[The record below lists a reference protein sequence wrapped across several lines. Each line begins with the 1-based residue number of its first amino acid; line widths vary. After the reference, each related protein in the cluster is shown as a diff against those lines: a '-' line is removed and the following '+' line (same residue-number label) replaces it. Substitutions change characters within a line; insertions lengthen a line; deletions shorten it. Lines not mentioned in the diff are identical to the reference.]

1 MSAQK
6 KKLAQKKKPA
16 QKKKLAQKKQPAQK
30 EQAVLSTKTPSR
42 TKSSDDVYVL
52 YKKAWS
58 LLHQK
63 KYERAKKQF
72 TKLLETF
79 PNETEVSSRA
89 RTFLRVCDKHLI
101 TQKKYSP
108 GTPEECFDQG
118 VFSHNAGQFDQA
130 LGHYSRALKL
140 SKTNRD
146 HILYAM
152 AATSLSVGNTDDALK
167 HLEKAIQINQENR
180 FFAHNDPDF
189 ETLTA
194 DQEFQKLIFP
204 E

>member
-1 MSAQK
+1 M
-6 KKLAQKKKPA
+6 
-16 QKKKLAQKKQPAQK
+16 
-30 EQAVLSTKTPSR
+30 
-42 TKSSDDVYVL
+42 L
-52 YKKAWS
+52 YEKAWS

-72 TKLLETF
+72 TKLLEAF
-79 PNETEVSSRA
+79 PNEIEVSARA
-89 RTFLRVCDKHLI
+89 RTFLRVCDNHLR
-101 TQKKYSP
+101 TQKKHSP
-108 GTPEECFDQG
+108 GTPEEFFNQG
-118 VFSHNAGQFDQA
+118 VLSHNAGQFDQA

-140 SKTNRD
+140 SKTIRD

-167 HLEKAIQINQENR
+167 HLEQAIQINQENR

-189 ETLTA
+189 EPLTT